1 MGPGKS
7 RCGAVFVLS
16 GALLAGGCATAGRH
30 SPQPFPQ
37 VGGAGDP
44 LGWADPY
51 RVTGTALSL
60 RGVPYVWGGDSPAG
74 FDCSGFTRYVYA
86 RHGIRLPR
94 QAADQYEVGAR
105 VDRGDVRAGDLVFF
119 TTIASGA
126 SHVGLALGDD
136 QFVHAPSERGV
147 VRVERLT
154 GSYWS
159 RRWVGAR
166 RVIGGEAAAA
176 E

>member
-1 MGPGKS
+1 ML
-7 RCGAVFVLS
+7 VLA

-30 SPQPFPQ
+30 VPQPFPQ
-37 VGGAGDP
+37 VGGSGAA

-60 RGVPYVWGGDSPAG
+60 RGVPYVWGGDSPDG
-74 FDCSGFTRYVYA
+74 FDCSGFTQYVYA

-94 QAADQYEVGAR
+94 QAADQYQVGAR
-105 VDRGDVRAGDLVFF
+105 VGRDDVRAGDLVFF

-136 QFVHAPSERGV
+136 QFVHAPS
-147 VRVERLT
+147 
-154 GSYWS
+154 
-159 RRWVGAR
+159 GAR
-166 RVIGGEAAAA
+166 RGARGAAHRVVLVAA
-176 E
+176 VGRRETGARRRSGRGRVKLSRGRRS